1 MSGDLGDLRHML
13 DAHLTQSGARWLDLA
28 AERVAADAG
37 AIRRL
42 FPAVGRQCGR
52 GPLTDGPHGWT
63 VDDAARAL
71 LLTRLPLTGPAL
83 AKEVDEL
90 YRYGDAAEKRG
101 VLRALPLLDLGDE
114 ALPLVHD
121 ALRTN
126 DTRLIGAALG
136 PYGAAHLDAHA
147 YRHGVLKCV
156 FTGVPLAEVA
166 GLRERRDA
174 ELARMFTAF
183 ARERVAA
190 GRSVP
195 ADVWLVTYPEEH

>member
-1 MSGDLGDLRHML
+1 VNDLRTAL
-13 DAHLTQSGARWLDLA
+13 DAHLTESGAQWLDAA
-28 AERVAADAG
+28 AERIAADAA
-37 AIRRL
+37 AIRPL
-42 FPAVGRQCGR
+42 FPAVGRHCGR
-52 GPLTDGPHGWT
+52 APLDPAADGHGWT

-83 AKEVDEL
+83 AQEVADL

-101 VLRALPLLDLGDE
+101 VLRGLHLLDLGDE

-126 DTRLIGAALG
+126 DTRLVAAALG

-156 FTGVPLAEVA
+156 FTGVPLAAVA

-190 GRSVP
+190 GRPVP
-195 ADVWLVTYPEEH
+195 ADVWLVTDPEED

>member
-1 MSGDLGDLRHML
+1 MSDLRRIL
-13 DAHLTQSGARWLDLA
+13 DAHLTESGAQWLDAA
-28 AERVAADAG
+28 AERIAADAG
-37 AIRRL
+37 AIRPL
-42 FPAVGRQCGR
+42 FPAVGRHCGR
-52 GPLTDGPHGWT
+52 APLDPAADGHGWT
-63 VDDAARAL
+63 VDDAGRAL
-71 LLTRLPLTGPAL
+71 LLTCLPLTGPAL
-83 AKEVDEL
+83 AREVGDL

-101 VLRALPLLDLGDE
+101 VLRGLHLLGLGDE

-126 DTRLIGAALG
+126 DTRLIAAALG
-136 PYGAAHLDAHA
+136 PYGAARLDPHA

-156 FTGVPLAEVA
+156 FTGVPLAAVA

-190 GRSVP
+190 GRTVP
-195 ADVWLVTYPEEH
+195 ADVWLVTDPEED

>member
-1 MSGDLGDLRHML
+1 MNLRQTL
-13 DAHLTQSGARWLDLA
+13 SAHLTDGGARWLDAA

-37 AIRRL
+37 AIRPL
-42 FPAVGRQCGR
+42 FPAAGRHCGR
-52 GPLTDGPHGWT
+52 APLDPSAGEHGWT
-63 VDDAARAL
+63 VDDAARVL

-83 AKEVDEL
+83 AKEVEDL

-101 VLRALPLLDLGDE
+101 VLRGLHLLDLGDQ

-126 DTRLIGAALG
+126 DTRLVAAALG
-136 PYGAAHLDAHA
+136 PYGAAHLDPHA

-156 FTGVPLAEVA
+156 FTGVPLAEVS

-190 GRSVP
+190 GRPVP
-195 ADVWLVTYPEEH
+195 ADVWLVTDPEED